1 DVPPG
6 WRSPACF
13 ARVKAPRRFEA
24 HLSSALS
31 SRPRSRVGAPS
42 DQVGPRVRS
51 RLSGEGPN
59 PRDPA
64 LPGLRS
70 RGLHPDPRRAGP
82 EERMGVRSES
92 RRELRRHLRPRS
104 PGLVLEGSAG
114 EWAEGRVICFGFLKR
129 VRAGRITTVGPV
141 LESGSRLIGA
151 VRVNSK
157 VEIDFGLFQSELA
170 FASDEERRKILNE
183 AGLRDGSYVATDVG
197 VDIELKRWGSKETI

>member
-1 DVPPG
+1 LKLTRRRVYRRGPVRVSVPRPIKSG
-6 WRSPACF
+6 LE
-13 ARVKAPRRFEA
+13 FEA
-24 HLSSALS
+24 AFPVKGRILETLLCPDCEAEGYI
-31 SRPRSRVGAPS
+31 RIRVARDPKRGWGYDPKAAAS
-42 DQVGPRVRS
+42 YVDIYG
-51 RLSGEGPN
+51 LD
-59 PRDPA
+59 PRDSYSKA
-64 LPGLRS
+64 R
-70 RGLHPDPRRAGP
+70 
-82 EERMGVRSES
+82 
-92 RRELRRHLRPRS
+92 
-104 PGLVLEGSAG
+104 AG

-197 VDIELKRWGSKETI
+197 VDIELKRWGSKETIVRHR